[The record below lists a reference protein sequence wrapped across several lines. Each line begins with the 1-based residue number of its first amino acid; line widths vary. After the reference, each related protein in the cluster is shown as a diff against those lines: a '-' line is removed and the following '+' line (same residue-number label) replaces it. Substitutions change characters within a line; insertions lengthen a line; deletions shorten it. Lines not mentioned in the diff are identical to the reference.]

1 MYKIK
6 QEDLFS
12 PEEYEKIRDKENRT
26 VIELEKNRRISTKT
40 FSFLFEAPKIVIN
53 QINEMIYL
61 EKIKNT
67 EDIEDLIRIYSE
79 ILPGKNELS
88 VTMFIEFPDEKTMIK
103 NIPRLAG
110 IEKTVY
116 ISFDDISI
124 RATPEE
130 GRSTDVLESTL
141 QYLKF
146 SFNESEKNK
155 FLSCKNAFIETRH
168 REFNESVR
176 IPEDLLSTLKAEL
189 KNY

>member
-1 MYKIK
+1 MNKIRH
-6 QEDLFS
+6 EDLYS
-12 PEEYEKIRDKENRT
+12 PEEYEKIRDKENLS
-26 VIELEKNRRISTKT
+26 VIELERNRRISTKT

-67 EDIEDLIRIYSE
+67 DDIEDLIRIYSE
-79 ILPGKNELS
+79 ILPGKDELS

-124 RATPEE
+124 HANPEE

-146 SFNESEKNK
+146 SFNEKDLAK

-168 REFNESVR
+168 REFNESAR
-176 IPEDLLSTLKAEL
+176 IPEELLSSLKTEL
-189 KNY
+189 KGD